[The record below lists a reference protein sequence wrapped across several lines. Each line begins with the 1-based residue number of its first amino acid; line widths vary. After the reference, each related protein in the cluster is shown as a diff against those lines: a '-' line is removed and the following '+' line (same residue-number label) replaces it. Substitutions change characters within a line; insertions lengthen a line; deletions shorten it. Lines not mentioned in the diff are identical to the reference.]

1 MASKEETLRD
11 YLKWVTADLHETKQ
25 RLRGVEEAAGEPIAI
40 VSMACRFPGGVAS
53 PEDLWQMVE
62 EGTDAVAGFPTDRG
76 WDLEGLYDPDPDAPG
91 KSYVRD
97 GGFLYEAAQFDPDV
111 FGISPREAVAMDPQ
125 QRLLLETSWE
135 AFERGGI
142 DPSAVRG
149 SRIGTFIG
157 SNRPDYFTDIS
168 SAPQGLEG
176 HLLTGSNASVVS
188 GRIAYT
194 FGLEGPAVTLDTAC
208 SSSLVALH
216 LACTALRQGDC
227 SMALV
232 GGVAVL
238 SSPGGFIAF
247 SRQRGMSR
255 DGRCKAFGASADGL
269 GLAEGVGVLL
279 VERLSDARKNGHR
292 VLAVVRGSAINQ
304 DGASNGLSAP
314 SGPAQERVIRQALIN
329 AKLNAGQ
336 VDAVE
341 AHGTGT
347 TLGDPIEA
355 QALMATYGQGRPA
368 DRPLWLGSF
377 KSNIGHAQAAAGV
390 AGVIKAVMSLRNGM
404 LPKTLHADEPSPH
417 IDWTAGAVSLLTEA
431 RPWPEKEE
439 PWRVGV
445 SSFGISGTNAH
456 VILEQAPEPEPGQE
470 PAEGAAAPAAD
481 ARPAGTTAVVPWTV
495 SGKNPAALRAQAER
509 LRAHLAERPDED
521 PLDVAA
527 ALVRTRAALEHRA
540 VVVAATREELL
551 AGLDAVGRG
560 AADPS
565 VATGTAQQNGKAV
578 FVFPGQGA
586 QWVGMARE
594 LMDAAPVFAESMER
608 CGRALAPFIDWDF
621 AAELAGSLV
630 RVDVVQPLSWAV
642 MVSLAE
648 LWRSYGVEPAA
659 VVGHSQGE
667 IAAAVVAGALS
678 VEDGARVVALR
689 SRVIG
694 ERLAGRG
701 GMVSLGLSRAETLR
715 RIEGFEGR
723 VSVAAVNGASSTVVA
738 GEPAAL
744 DELVAACEAEEIRAR
759 RIPVDYA
766 SHSPQVESI
775 REELLEVLD
784 GIAPTASRV
793 PFYSTVDSALIDTTG
808 LDAGYWVRNLRQTVE
823 FHQVV
828 ADLIG
833 LGHRTFVECSS
844 HPVLALAVGET
855 AELAGVPEV
864 AAVGSLRRDE
874 GGLDRFVRSL
884 AEAYVRGVAVDWS
897 PLLTGAAPADL
908 PTYAFQRSRYWLEA
922 ATPAGPAG
930 DTGRDAHEERFW
942 AAVEREDLK
951 DLTDAL
957 AVDGDQPLSSVL
969 PALSAWRRRRREH
982 AVLDSWRYRVSWQ
995 PLPVS
1000 PDATVHGTWLLLVP
1014 ATDTTGDETGTLAWP
1029 AAAARALERAGARVT
1044 WVPVAVSAGRPQ
1056 VARALGDAVLDDGA
1070 GEPDAGRGPA
1080 GHAVTGVL
1088 SLLALDDTP
1097 HPDHPELTAGWV
1109 STLTV
1114 LQAMSDIGLDAS
1126 LWCATR
1132 GAVATTGADPV
1143 THPGQAPLWGL
1154 GRVAALEYPQ
1164 RWGGVVDLPADTGER
1179 ARRALVAALAQGA
1192 AGNGE
1197 DQLAVRPSGL
1207 FAARLV
1213 RATGDDRPAA
1223 PAWRPSGTVL
1233 VTGGTGAL
1241 GAHVARWLARGGA
1254 AHLVLTSRRGPD
1266 APGAAE
1272 LTAEL
1277 TALGTGVTVAA
1288 CDAADRDALAA
1299 VLAGIP
1305 ADRPLTAVFH
1315 AAGVLD
1321 DTIVDTLTAQRAVDV
1336 VRPKAMAARHL
1347 HELTAHLDLSAFV
1360 LFSSFASVFPSI
1372 GQANYA
1378 AANTY
1383 LDALAEYR
1391 RAQGLPATS
1400 VMWGSWG
1407 GGGLADGEV
1416 GERLR
1421 AEGVPPMDPDRA
1433 IASLERAITA
1443 GDTVL
1448 GVVDIDWSKIAPS
1461 AVAVR
1466 PYPLIT
1472 GVPEVRRAVETAG
1485 PVTGTAGH
1493 TGDEAPELVRR
1504 LAALPAADQ
1513 DRELLDLVRGHAGA
1527 ALGHPDPNGVDPDR
1541 AFKDLGVDSLIAV
1554 DLRNR
1559 LNTATGLR
1567 LPATLVFD
1575 HPTPLSLARFLRE
1588 HLLGDVSAAASRPA
1602 VRAAASDEPIAII
1615 GMACR
1620 MPGGADSPEE
1630 LWRLIADGRDAISD
1644 FPDDR
1649 GWDVDGLYDPDPEA
1663 PGKTYV
1669 RQGGFLRDAAGFD
1682 AAFFGISPREALA
1695 MDPQQRLVL
1704 ETSWEALERAGIAPA
1719 SLASSSTGVFV
1730 GAGHRGYITG
1740 LRDLPEGAEGYV
1752 MTGNASSVLSGR
1764 VSYTFGFEGPAVT
1777 VDTACSSS
1785 LVALHLA
1792 VQALRSGECTLALAG
1807 GVAVMPSAEVF
1818 VEFSRQRGLSPDG
1831 RCKAFA
1837 AGADGTGWAEGVG
1850 VLLVERLSDARK
1862 NGHPVLA
1869 VVRGS
1874 AVNQDGASNGLTA
1887 PNGPSQQ
1894 RVIEAALANAGLSA
1908 AEVDAVEAHGT
1919 GTPLGDPIEAQALL
1933 ATYGR
1938 DRDADRPLWL
1948 GSVKSNLGHTQAAA
1962 GVAGIIKMV
1971 MAMREG
1977 VLPRT
1982 LHVDEPTPEVD
1993 WTAGAVSLLTEA
2005 RPWTADGSVRRAAVS
2020 SFGVSG
2026 TNAHVVIEQAPH
2038 QDAETG
2044 TPVTSTPLPL
2054 VPWPLS
2060 ARGTE
2065 ALRGQAERLLAHL
2078 RDHPALDPV
2087 AVGAS
2092 LAASRAGLERR
2103 AVVLGADRG
2112 ELLAGLEAL
2121 AGGVSS
2127 PGVVSG
2133 QVVS

>member
-1 MASKEETLRD
+1 
-11 YLKWVTADLHETKQ
+11 
-25 RLRGVEEAAGEPIAI
+25 
-40 VSMACRFPGGVAS
+40 
-53 PEDLWQMVE
+53 
-62 EGTDAVAGFPTDRG
+62 
-76 WDLEGLYDPDPDAPG
+76 
-91 KSYVRD
+91 
-97 GGFLYEAAQFDPDV
+97 
-111 FGISPREAVAMDPQ
+111 
-125 QRLLLETSWE
+125 
-135 AFERGGI
+135 
-142 DPSAVRG
+142 
-149 SRIGTFIG
+149 
-157 SNRPDYFTDIS
+157 
-168 SAPQGLEG
+168 
-176 HLLTGSNASVVS
+176 
-188 GRIAYT
+188 
-194 FGLEGPAVTLDTAC
+194 
-208 SSSLVALH
+208 
-216 LACTALRQGDC
+216 
-227 SMALV
+227 
-232 GGVAVL
+232 
-238 SSPGGFIAF
+238 
-247 SRQRGMSR
+247 
-255 DGRCKAFGASADGL
+255 
-269 GLAEGVGVLL
+269 
-279 VERLSDARKNGHR
+279 
-292 VLAVVRGSAINQ
+292 
-304 DGASNGLSAP
+304 
-314 SGPAQERVIRQALIN
+314 
-329 AKLNAGQ
+329 
-336 VDAVE
+336 
-341 AHGTGT
+341 
-347 TLGDPIEA
+347 
-355 QALMATYGQGRPA
+355 
-368 DRPLWLGSF
+368 
-377 KSNIGHAQAAAGV
+377 
-390 AGVIKAVMSLRNGM
+390 
-404 LPKTLHADEPSPH
+404 
-417 IDWTAGAVSLLTEA
+417 
-431 RPWPEKEE
+431 
-439 PWRVGV
+439 
-445 SSFGISGTNAH
+445 
-456 VILEQAPEPEPGQE
+456 
-470 PAEGAAAPAAD
+470 
-481 ARPAGTTAVVPWTV
+481 
-495 SGKNPAALRAQAER
+495 
-509 LRAHLAERPDED
+509 
-521 PLDVAA
+521 
-527 ALVRTRAALEHRA
+527 
-540 VVVAATREELL
+540 
-551 AGLDAVGRG
+551 
-560 AADPS
+560 
-565 VATGTAQQNGKAV
+565 
-578 FVFPGQGA
+578 
-586 QWVGMARE
+586 
-594 LMDAAPVFAESMER
+594 
-608 CGRALAPFIDWDF
+608 
-621 AAELAGSLV
+621 
-630 RVDVVQPLSWAV
+630 
-642 MVSLAE
+642 
-648 LWRSYGVEPAA
+648 
-659 VVGHSQGE
+659 
-667 IAAAVVAGALS
+667 
-678 VEDGARVVALR
+678 
-689 SRVIG
+689 
-694 ERLAGRG
+694 
-701 GMVSLGLSRAETLR
+701 
-715 RIEGFEGR
+715 
-723 VSVAAVNGASSTVVA
+723 
-738 GEPAAL
+738 
-744 DELVAACEAEEIRAR
+744 
-759 RIPVDYA
+759 
-766 SHSPQVESI
+766 
-775 REELLEVLD
+775 
-784 GIAPTASRV
+784 
-793 PFYSTVDSALIDTTG
+793 PFYSTVDSALIDTAG
-808 LDAGYWVRNLRQTVE
+808 LDAAYWVRNLRQTVE

-833 LGHRTFVECSS
+833 LGHRTFIECSS

-855 AELAGVPEV
+855 AEGAGVPEV

-874 GGLDRFVRSL
+874 GGPDRFVRSL

-897 PLLTGAAPADL
+897 PLLTGAGHADL

-922 ATPAGPAG
+922 GAPAGAAG
-930 DTGRDAHEERFW
+930 DTPRDAYEERFW
-942 AAVEREDLK
+942 AAVEREDLQ

-957 AVDGDQPLSSVL
+957 AVDGEQPLSSVL
-969 PALSAWRRRRREH
+969 PALSAWRRRQRERS
-982 AVLDSWRYRVSWQ
+982 VLDSWRYRVSWQ
-995 PLPVS
+995 PLPTS

-1014 ATDTTGDETGTLAWP
+1014 GTADGPEDTARTEPGTHAWP

-1044 WVPVAVSAGRPQ
+1044 RVPVDASADRQQ
-1056 VARALGDAVLDDGA
+1056 VARALGDAVLDGGP
-1070 GEPDAGRGPA
+1070 GEQGTDRGPA
-1080 GHAVTGVL
+1080 GLPVTGVL

-1097 HPDHPELTAGWV
+1097 HPDHPELTSGWV
-1109 STLTV
+1109 GTLTV
-1114 LQAMSDIGLDAS
+1114 LQAMSDIALDAP

-1132 GAVATTGADPV
+1132 GAVSTTDADPV
-1143 THPGQAPLWGL
+1143 THPEHAPLWGL

-1164 RWGGVVDLPADTGER
+1164 RWGGVVDLPADAGER
-1179 ARRALVAALAQGA
+1179 AQRALATALAPGA
-1192 AGNGE
+1192 AGAGE
-1197 DQLAVRPSGL
+1197 DQVAVRPSGL

-1213 RATGDDRPAA
+1213 RAADDRPAT

-1233 VTGGTGAL
+1233 ITGGTGAL

-1254 AHLVLTSRRGPD
+1254 AHLVLTSRRGPE

-1277 TALGTGVTVAA
+1277 TALGAEVTVAA
-1288 CDAADRDALAA
+1288 CDAADREALAA
-1299 VLAGIP
+1299 VLADIP

-1321 DTIVDTLTAQRAVDV
+1321 DTIVDTLTARRAADV
-1336 VRPKAMAARHL
+1336 VRPKAAAARHL
-1347 HELTAHLDLSAFV
+1347 HELTAGLDLSAFV

-1391 RAQGLPATS
+1391 RARGLPATS

-1421 AEGVPPMDPDRA
+1421 AEGVPPMDPA
-1433 IASLERAITA
+1433 QAVASLERAIGA

-1448 GVVDIDWSKIAPS
+1448 GVVDIDWARIAPS

-1472 GVPEVRRAVETAG
+1472 GVPEVRRAIEAAN
-1485 PVTGTAGH
+1485 PAAGTAER
-1493 TGDEAPELVRR
+1493 TGDEASELVRR
-1504 LAALPAADQ
+1504 LTGLSTADQ

-1527 ALGHPDPNGVDPDR
+1527 ALGHTDPQGVDPDR

-1559 LNTATGLR
+1559 LNAATGLR

-1575 HPTPLSLARFLRE
+1575 HPTPLGLARQLRE
-1588 HLLGDVSAAASRPA
+1588 HLLGDVSAAGSRPA
-1602 VRAAASDEPIAII
+1602 VRAAATDEPIAII

-1669 RQGGFLRDAAGFD
+1669 REGGFLHDAAGFD
-1682 AAFFGISPREALA
+1682 AGFFGISPREALA
-1695 MDPQQRLVL
+1695 MDPQQRLML

-1719 SLASSSTGVFV
+1719 ALAASPTGVFV

-1785 LVALHLA
+1785 LVALHMA

-1862 NGHPVLA
+1862 NGHQVLA

-1894 RVIEAALANAGLSA
+1894 RVIEAALANAGLTTA
-1908 AEVDAVEAHGT
+1908 DVDAVEAHGT

-1938 DRDADRPLWL
+1938 GRDADRPLWL

-1993 WTAGAVSLLTEA
+1993 WSAGAVSLLTEA
-2005 RPWTADGSVRRAAVS
+2005 RPWDPSDGAVRRAAVS

-2026 TNAHVVIEQAPH
+2026 TNAHVVIEQAPRE
-2038 QDAETG
+2038 DTEAG
-2044 TPVTSTPLPL
+2044 TPVTATPLPL

-2060 ARGTE
+2060 ARGAE

-2078 RDHPALDPV
+2078 QDRPDLAPA
-2087 AVGAS
+2087 AVGAA
-2092 LAASRAGLERR
+2092 LAASRAGLDQR
-2103 AVVLGADRG
+2103 AVVLGADRA
-2112 ELLAGLEAL
+2112 ELLAGLAEL
-2121 AGGVSS
+2121 ADGVSS
-2127 PGVVSG
+2127 AGVVSG
-2133 QVVS
+2133 